1 MFGRYQQPGGDGD
14 DDEAPPSGLLDVAP
28 LMANCCVKFVAP
40 LTSVIV
46 PAARSSNELKSR
58 PFSGNSLADWL
69 DSFSPPVAS
78 PHSRLYSDWDSEP
91 PVSAP
96 RIQW

>member
-1 MFGRYQQPGGDGD
+1 M
-14 DDEAPPSGLLDVAP
+14 GLQIAEDLI
-28 LMANCCVKFVAP
+28 L
-40 LTSVIV
+40 L
-46 PAARSSNELKSR
+46 R
-58 PFSGNSLADWL
+58 PDQLL
-69 DSFSPPVAS
+69 PPVAS